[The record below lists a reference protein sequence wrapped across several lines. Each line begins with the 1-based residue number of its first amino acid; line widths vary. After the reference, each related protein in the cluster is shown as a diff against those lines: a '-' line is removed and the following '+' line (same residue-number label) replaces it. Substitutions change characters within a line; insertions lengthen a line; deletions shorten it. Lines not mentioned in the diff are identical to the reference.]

1 MTKRIAILGFLLESN
16 AFAPVTTRADYER
29 RCLLAGADILAELAA
44 PNPRLPVEVNAFCQ
58 QMEKLHPDSWEM
70 VPILVGDAEPG
81 GPVEKGFFDWFVA
94 EVETRLKAAG
104 PLDGVYIVSHGAMRA
119 EHETDPDGLLYG
131 RVRDIV
137 GPEVPMIA
145 TLDLHTNVSQ
155 VMADHADVL
164 IAYLTNPH
172 VDQRERAGEAA
183 RAMDEMFQGMRPQ
196 TAFVKVPIAAP
207 SVVLLTA
214 TGPYADIINAGQA
227 AQAASDGTI
236 LNVSVAAGFIYSDSP
251 KCGMSVIVTARN
263 DIAPARKLAGEL
275 ARRLWADHERYQKSL
290 TSLPDAVAMAVANGR
305 DAKRPAQILADVA
318 DNPGGGGTGST
329 IYLLKGLIEAGADGV
344 VMGVVIDGGVA
355 SDAHAAGEGAEIT
368 ARFNRAPKTAF
379 EQAYEIQA
387 KVLKLTDGS
396 FVGRRG
402 ILRGRS
408 LSVGPAALLE
418 IGGVRVAVA
427 THRKQCADPAMLEM
441 FGIDIAQARTVVVK
455 SRGHFRAG
463 FDEFF
468 PPENVYEVD
477 CPGLTSPVFTNFT
490 WGDLCRPVFPLD
502 QDTTWTPPAW

>member
-29 RCLLAGADILAELAA
+29 RCLLMGADILAELAA
-44 PNPRLPVEVNAFCQ
+44 PNPRLPLEVNAFCQ
-58 QMEKLHPDSWEM
+58 QMEKLRPDAWEA

-81 GPVEKGFFDWFVA
+81 GPVERDFFDWVIA
-94 EVETRLKAAG
+94 EIETRLKAAG

-131 RVRDIV
+131 RIRDIV
-137 GPEVPMIA
+137 GPDVPVIA
-145 TLDLHTNVSQ
+145 TLDLHTNVSPK
-155 VMADHADVL
+155 MAEQADVL

-172 VDQRERAGEAA
+172 VDQRERAAEAA
-183 RAMDEMFQGMRPQ
+183 RAMDEMWGGMKPE

-214 TGPYADIINAGQA
+214 EGPYADIINAGQV
-227 AQAASDGTI
+227 AQAASGGKI

-251 KCGMSVIVTARN
+251 KCGMSIIVTAR
-263 DIAPARKLAGEL
+263 DDLAAAQDLAGAL
-275 ARRLWADHERYQKSL
+275 CRQLWADHERYQKSL
-290 TSLPDAVAMAVANGR
+290 TPLEDAVALAVERGR
-305 DAKRPAQILADVA
+305 NPELPAIILADVS
-318 DNPGGGGTGST
+318 DNPGGGGTGT
-329 IYLLKGLIEAGADGV
+329 TAYLLRALVEADAQGV
-344 VMGVVIDGGVA
+344 VMGIVIDGAVA
-355 SDAHAAGEGAEIT
+355 EDAHKAGEGAAFT
-368 ARFNRAPKTAF
+368 ARFNRAPRTAF
-379 EQAYEIQA
+379 EEPFEVSA

-402 ILRGRS
+402 ILRGRAV
-408 LSVGPAALLE
+408 SVGSAALLE
-418 IGGVRVAVA
+418 IGGIRVAVA
-427 THRKQCADPAMLEM
+427 TYRKQLSDPAMLEM
-441 FGIDIAQARTVVVK
+441 FGVDIAKARTVVVK

-468 PPENVYEVD
+468 EPENIYEVD
-477 CPGLTSPVFTNFT
+477 CPGLTCPVFENFQ